1 LFVDRGWVCEAGEGG
16 VRVWVRAGFGGEVRV
31 QVFNVAVCLAD
42 EAVYFFDVLFEVDFA
57 LLAELAWGVSWAVLV
72 LILDLDLGRGFSLGL
87 CL

>member
-1 LFVDRGWVCEAGEGG
+1 
-16 VRVWVRAGFGGEVRV
+16 
-31 QVFNVAVCLAD
+31 LAD

>member
-1 LFVDRGWVCEAGEGG
+1 LLVYRGRVREAREGG
-16 VRVWVRAGFGGEVRV
+16 VGVRVGFGGEVRV

-57 LLAELAWGVSWAVLV
+57 LLAELAWRLV
-72 LILDLDLGRGFSLGL
+72 GLCLFLILDLDLGRGFELGL